1 MAVKRPSPEPFG
13 TILRNQA
20 FSGDSLLVML
30 IANTPDRN
38 FSDLVFGLRDKS
50 DSPDDWTGQVQT
62 CANYERVQLDEDR

>member
-1 MAVKRPSPEPFG
+1 MKKGSWKAEPFG

-20 FSGDSLLVML
+20 FPGDSMLVML

-38 FSDLVFGLRDKS
+38 FPDLVFGLRDS
-50 DSPDDWTGQVQT
+50 DDEDDWTGRIET